1 MGARVI
7 NEWLDYFVFTQ
18 STIHS
23 ISIYVDY
30 GCQTIFLLFAFAYS
44 IMETLQDNLLY
55 SQKFDIITNVYS
67 CNDGLYNTI
76 LEE

>member
-23 ISIYVDY
+23 FSIHVDY
-30 GCQTIFLLFAFAYS
+30 GCQTIFLLFACAYS
-44 IMETLQDNLLY
+44 VIETLQDNLLY
-55 SQKFDIITNVYS
+55 SQQFDIITNVYS